1 MRLYGTE
8 QTTMDEKG
16 RTAFP
21 TRFRDAVQKIYEAHG
36 LVGAPPTLM
45 LVPWFDDGCLR
56 AYPLPIFE
64 RKVAQFEHALANES
78 AFERGRDESWLVR
91 ALYGDAREITP
102 DGAGRVLLVAEI
114 REPARLEREVMW
126 KGLLDCIEV
135 WNPQIYR
142 EAMAQQAPRAR
153 AALSN
158 YGPPPGPGAV
168 IAPAAATPPTG
179 SGDGP

>member
-21 TRFRDAVQKIYEAHG
+21 TRFRDAVQKIYEANG

-64 RKVAQFEHALANES
+64 RKVAQFERALANES

-135 WNPQIYR
+135 WNPQVYR
-142 EAMAQQAPRAR
+142 EAMAIQAPKAR
-153 AALSN
+153 AALGN
-158 YGPPPGPGAV
+158 YGPPPAGAPSV
-168 IAPAAATPPTG
+168 PTTSTG
-179 SGDGP
+179 SGDGS

>member
-8 QTTMDEKG
+8 QTTMDDKG

-21 TRFRDAVQKIYEAHG
+21 TRFRDAVQKIYEANG

-56 AYPLPIFE
+56 AYPLPVFE
-64 RKVAQFEHALANES
+64 RKVAQFEQALANES
-78 AFERGRDESWLVR
+78 AFERGRNESWLVR

-126 KGLLDCIEV
+126 KGLLDCIEI

-142 EAMAQQAPRAR
+142 EAMAVHAPTAR
-153 AALSN
+153 GVLAS
-158 YGPPPGPGAV
+158 YGPPPGPAAGVAL
-168 IAPAAATPPTG
+168 APATPSTG
-179 SGDGP
+179 SGEGS